1 MRTRT
6 TRGRTKDKK
15 WLSRVFLSKKFTDA
29 ARPLRLCRPL
39 TSYLDFSLLSVE
51 ATCLPHPKLRFQ
63 ITFNFAIP
71 RHRTFPEHRTPISI
85 EAEAI

>member
-51 ATCLPHPKLRFQ
+51 ATCLPHPK
-63 ITFNFAIP
+63 FNFAIP

>member
-63 ITFNFAIP
+63 ITFLYITLDIIVEFDEP
-71 RHRTFPEHRTPISI
+71 S
-85 EAEAI
+85 